1 MQFSLIKEI
10 KDQYCVKLLKNIF
23 IDIYTSVSKLVWC
36 VCVPKTITM
45 MYQQQQQK
53 NWSLFFD

>member
-53 NWSLFFD
+53 N